1 MIQIDIEMP
10 ETCEVCPCLDNVYGE
25 CQIDFDI
32 TVGFDVCEGRPSK
45 CPMKQIESEG
55 QTDAT

>member
-1 MIQIDIEMP
+1 MIQIDIDMP

-25 CQIDFDI
+25 CQINFDI

-45 CPMKQIESEG
+45 CPMKQIESE
-55 QTDAT
+55 DKE